1 MTGITDD
8 FFEDVAEDFYAESDE
23 ILTSIR
29 KNLLLIDDLKGLS
42 HPEKAMFEELLR
54 SCHTLKGLT
63 AMVGAK
69 EISNLTHIL
78 ENYLKFVSE
87 ANLIVTPEAL
97 DIVFSAVT
105 LLQQQLAAFRNKTD
119 MPDASSVIA
128 DLKKLMPEDENT
140 KDHGSLEKE
149 EIKQDFKINAG
160 EKIWKINFK
169 PDHELFDR
177 GVNINTVRN
186 KLQEAGRIISSVPK
200 TGTDGRI
207 AFEFIIASAASIS
220 LFESWTND
228 GMTFEQV
235 QTDTTPESENKV
247 SVEHTVQK
255 TNTSDAD
262 QLIMSSKNIV
272 RVDLKR
278 LEDIMQIIGDMVI
291 TRLRLDDHLHK
302 LTITDKDET
311 RSLFEN
317 AGLLER
323 QLRDLRNGIMK
334 LRLVPVSEAFE
345 RMKFVIR
352 DLIRES
358 KKSILLEMEGQDIQ
372 IDKYIMEKMFDSLL
386 HLVRNAVSHGIE
398 SKEDRASKGKSLTGR
413 ILLKASSSGDTV
425 KFEIEDDGRGIDRA
439 RIMQKA
445 IESGFATS
453 DDEPDDDTI
462 LNIIT
467 ASGFT
472 TRNETDMV
480 SGRGVGLD
488 VVSKNLAELGGT
500 IKFASE
506 TGKYT
511 RFVIRLPLTLSIVDA
526 LIVSAGKNVF
536 AVPMPFINEVIRV
549 TPQEIVKSGDNELI
563 QYREAVL
570 PLLRLSRF
578 FRLGEDGNHVLETM
592 ITGNGAEMAGIATD
606 KILGKREIV
615 VRSLTDPLIK
625 VEGISGATELGEGK
639 VILIIDPA
647 SLVNSAIKRNKT
659 KNKISEVVH
668 NG

>member
-1 MTGITDD
+1 MTGITED
-8 FFEDVAEDFYAESDE
+8 FFDDIAEDFYAESDE
-23 ILTSIR
+23 ILSSIR
-29 KNLLLIDDLKGLS
+29 KNLLLIDELKGLS
-42 HPEKAMFEELLR
+42 HPEKAIFEELLR
-54 SCHTLKGLT
+54 NCHTLKGLT

-78 ENYLKFVSE
+78 ENYLKFVYE
-87 ANLIVTPEAL
+87 AGLIVPPGSL
-97 DIVFSAVT
+97 DIIFSAVN

-119 MPDASSVIA
+119 MPDDSSVII
-128 DLKKLMPEDENT
+128 DLKKLMPEDENE
-140 KDHGSLEKE
+140 KDQALLEKK
-149 EIKQDFKINAG
+149 EIKQEYDIIEG
-160 EKIWKINFK
+160 EKIWKIYFK
-169 PDHELFDR
+169 PDRELFDR
-177 GVNINTVRN
+177 GININSVRN
-186 KLQEAGRIISSVPK
+186 KLQESGKIISSVPK

-207 AFEFIIASAASIS
+207 AFEFIIASTAPITV
-220 LFESWTND
+220 FESWTND
-228 GMTFEQV
+228 GITFEQV
-235 QTDTTPESENKV
+235 QAGTTPV
-247 SVEHTVQK
+247 SGKKDIDETVQK
-255 TNTSDAD
+255 TNTTYAD
-262 QLIMSSKNIV
+262 QLMMSSKNIV

-278 LEDIMQIIGDMVI
+278 LEDIMHIVGNMVI

-302 LTITDKDET
+302 LAISDKNET

-372 IDKYIMEKMFDSLL
+372 IDKYIMDKMFDSLL

-398 SKEDRASKGKSLTGR
+398 SKEERASKGKSLTGR

-439 RIMQKA
+439 LILQKA
-445 IESGFATS
+445 IESGFANS
-453 DDEPDDDTI
+453 DDNPDDKTI
-462 LNIIT
+462 LSIIT
-467 ASGFT
+467 ASGFS
-472 TRNETDMV
+472 TRSETDMV

-488 VVSKNLAELGGT
+488 VVRKNLAELGGT
-500 IKFASE
+500 INLASE

-511 RFVIRLPLTLSIVDA
+511 RFVINLPLTLSIVDA
-526 LIVSAGKNVF
+526 FIVSAGKSVF

-549 TPQEIVKSGDNELI
+549 TPPEIVKSGDNELI
-563 QYREAVL
+563 EYRETVL
-570 PLLRLSRF
+570 PILKLSRLF
-578 FRLGEDGNHVLETM
+578 SLGEDGNHVLEALV
-592 ITGNGAEMAGIATD
+592 TGNGAEMAGIAVD

-615 VRSLTDPLIK
+615 VRSLTDPLTK
-625 VEGISGATELGEGK
+625 VEGISGATELGEGR

-647 SLVNSAIKRNKT
+647 SLVNSAVKRNTT
-659 KNKISEVVH
+659 KHKITEIVN